1 MRKQN
6 GGETGSDGD
15 ESDDEYPDGSADPPW
30 EDPDRGRGILTPS
43 DRKYLLGEKKLEGQD
58 ERNARYRIRQ
68 RITDSLYDIIL
79 INIYLQQSRDKRQIL
94 ENFNTREPI
103 EALFKLG
110 YDLLKHEESVDNHLR
125 MLEAYI
131 QGLVSTDSIDGQG
144 MKRATVEI
152 EIEAH
157 SSTEELLNS
166 IADDMAR
173 LRDKRDV
180 DPNDELEKHWQQA
193 EGLLRGEISPDELDQ
208 ED

>member
-1 MRKQN
+1 
-6 GGETGSDGD
+6 
-15 ESDDEYPDGSADPPW
+15 
-30 EDPDRGRGILTPS
+30 
-43 DRKYLLGEKKLEGQD
+43 
-58 ERNARYRIRQ
+58 
-68 RITDSLYDIIL
+68 
-79 INIYLQQSRDKRQIL
+79 L

-110 YDLLKHEESVDNHLR
+110 YDLLKNEESVDNHLR

-131 QGLVSTDSIDGQG
+131 RGLLSTERIDGQG
-144 MKRATVEI
+144 MQRATVEI
-152 EIEAH
+152 EIETH
-157 SSTEELLNS
+157 SSKDDLLNS

-173 LRDKRDV
+173 LWDKRDA